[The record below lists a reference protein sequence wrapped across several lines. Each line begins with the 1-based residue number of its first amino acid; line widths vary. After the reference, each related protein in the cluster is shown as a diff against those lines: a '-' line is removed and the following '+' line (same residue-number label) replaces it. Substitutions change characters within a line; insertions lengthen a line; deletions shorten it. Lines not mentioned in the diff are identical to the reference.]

1 MLDELSSAS
10 EMKAGEDLAT
20 SSKVS
25 DLYNV
30 INDTRAQNTLLK
42 FNYTPPTSHTHTV
55 LYTIHFTPL
64 YTLHWSDEDI
74 SVSQVTVAVFG

>member
-1 MLDELSSAS
+1 MFDELSSAS

-30 INDTRAQNTLLK
+30 INDMRAQNTLLK
-42 FNYTPPTSHTHTV
+42 FNYTPPTSHTLHYT
-55 LYTIHFTPL
+55 LYTSLHSIH
-64 YTLHWSDEDI
+64 YTGMTN
-74 SVSQVTVAVFG
+74 VSQANVAVYG